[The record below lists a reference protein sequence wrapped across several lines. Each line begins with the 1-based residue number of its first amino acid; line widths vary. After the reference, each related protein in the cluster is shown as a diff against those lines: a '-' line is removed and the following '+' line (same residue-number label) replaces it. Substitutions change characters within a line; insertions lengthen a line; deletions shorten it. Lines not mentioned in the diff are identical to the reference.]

1 MGGVDNVRFLV
12 GFALEFKNTENG
24 SNIFYRATTDATD
37 LQSLTDVVKA
47 YPNADQTFSAKSA
60 VVVTFEDLVAA
71 ESSVPGKAT
80 FQIIA
85 VGDGDKSA
93 MVLDYKTV
101 TIEPEN
107 WQRVLVSTY
116 FLSKVLFN
124 EVWSVVSLL

>member
-1 MGGVDNVRFLV
+1 MGGVDKVRFLV

-37 LQSLTDVVKA
+37 LQTLTDVVKA
-47 YPNADQTFSAKSA
+47 YPQADQSFSAKSA
-60 VVVTFEDLVAA
+60 VVVTFEDLVADEA
-71 ESSVPGKAT
+71 SVPGEAT

-116 FLSKVLFN
+116 FL
-124 EVWSVVSLL
+124 EIRY